1 MELGGRPRGWV
12 SAVPRTQRA
21 KSSVV
26 VLLPQRIVSTPP
38 PGEALAVQQSVRTCT
53 RPETPAIEQRSAGW
67 RGWKRAGVPWH

>member
-38 PGEALAVQQSVRTCT
+38 PGRSARGPAPGLFAKFARQLKRVDTGG
-53 RPETPAIEQRSAGW
+53 ETPASRRHKTWS
-67 RGWKRAGVPWH
+67 